1 MTSSAEGYGVMM
13 VALVLEINKSIF
25 KRSLELWHIV
35 SHILSPFTQFPHG
48 IISAP
53 NNVTYVGG
61 ARSAM
66 PAFISVLCDDLHL
79 YRVAESDVLDAE

>member
-1 MTSSAEGYGVMM
+1 MM

-35 SHILSPFTQFPHG
+35 SHILSPFTQVPHG

-79 YRVAESDVLDAE
+79 YRVAEIRRARCRVRGR